1 MYPIMH
7 YNVASTQRV
16 DSFHSNL
23 RWKKLWK
30 GLRNCLEMDDS
41 KRRIYVGSLSFKT
54 DEESLRELCEKYGTI
69 EDGMTLYFAFC

>member
-1 MYPIMH
+1 
-7 YNVASTQRV
+7 
-16 DSFHSNL
+16 
-23 RWKKLWK
+23 
-30 GLRNCLEMDDS
+30 MDDS